1 MRTGHNEYLN
11 CNYKDAAFMW
21 VSLAHITDL
30 NGHVG
35 ANEKY
40 QSRLHLEAG
49 ERQYCFILAAVV
61 IGVRVGEEKGG
72 GEKKTPKD
80 PSKKKKLKAQAAE

>member
-40 QSRLHLEAG
+40 QSRLCLEAR
-49 ERQYCFILAAVV
+49 ERQYCFYLMLLLLGWGWVKK
-61 IGVRVGEEKGG
+61 REVG
-72 GEKKTPKD
+72 KKTTQR
-80 PSKKKKLKAQAAE
+80 SQ

>member
-1 MRTGHNEYLN
+1 
-11 CNYKDAAFMW
+11 MW

-35 ANEKY
+35 DNEKY

-49 ERQYCFILAAVV
+49 ERQYCFILDAVV
-61 IGVRVGEEKGG
+61 IGVMVGEEKGG
-72 GEKKTPKD
+72 GEKKPPKD
-80 PSKKKKLKAQAAE
+80 PSKKKC

>member
-1 MRTGHNEYLN
+1 
-11 CNYKDAAFMW
+11 MW

-40 QSRLHLEAG
+40 QSCLRLGAG
-49 ERQYCFILAAVV
+49 ERQYCFILDAVV
-61 IGVRVGEEKGG
+61 IGVGVGEEKGG
-72 GEKKTPKD
+72 GGKNHPKIQIKKC
-80 PSKKKKLKAQAAE
+80 